1 MKFICFSG
9 LAEYLKFSIL
19 VGINRPCI
27 LFIMFFICSL
37 VDNKYKKIH
46 GCLVRYIN
54 DLNLCYF
61 TSSTEG
67 MYRVIRPAVGEALRE
82 MPLVELK
89 SKYRKVSSIDKIGN
103 GWQEE
108 YDASSKQVTL
118 KLNKLIQC

>member
-1 MKFICFSG
+1 LLLNALCTGDWLTIFNYFILLFFS
-9 LAEYLKFSIL
+9 
-19 VGINRPCI
+19 
-27 LFIMFFICSL
+27 
-37 VDNKYKKIH
+37 
-46 GCLVRYIN
+46 
-54 DLNLCYF
+54 
-61 TSSTEG
+61 
-67 MYRVIRPAVGEALRE
+67 RE